1 MGKKNTMIR
10 NKTGRSEMK
19 PYLKALI
26 RVYAQMFLTAG
37 ICGGIC
43 LLFKCDFDMG
53 CAAFVFT
60 AACVTDI
67 YIDKYKEEE

>member
-1 MGKKNTMIR
+1 
-10 NKTGRSEMK
+10 MK

-26 RVYAQMFLTAG
+26 RVYALMFLTVG
-37 ICGGIC
+37 ICGCIC

-53 CAAFVFT
+53 GAAVVFT

-67 YIDKYKEEE
+67 YIDKYTEEQE